1 LDAVADPF
9 SSDPFAGHSSG
20 DPFCGDPFSE
30 AFTGSSAESST
41 FAVDLPPKVSRLAEK
56 VL

>member
-20 DPFCGDPFSE
+20 DPFGGDPFSD